1 VNDLLEVIAELGL
14 ELHPDRIAIVASK
27 IQTIGSVEQ
36 FSLIKQSFGPNIE
49 KELIHRF
56 KDAWNQHSST
66 TPHEIA
72 SALKGA
78 SAAASLQEIRG
89 AVELVW
95 TGPST
100 GKVSVRH
107 TEQVLCEVIDSAKR
121 KLFLVSFVAYRVDS
135 IVNALRNAIGRQVEI
150 TVLLETSSDEGGRV
164 KNHDSIKAM
173 QLLLPSLNIC
183 IWSPEK
189 NASGNYS
196 GAVHAKCAVADGERA
211 FITSAN
217 LTTAAMER
225 NMELGVLVNGGDL
238 PAELHR
244 HLEFLITQSII
255 IKV

>member
-1 VNDLLEVIAELGL
+1 MNDLLEVIAELGL

-36 FSLIKQSFGPNIE
+36 FALIKQSFGPNTE
-49 KELIHRF
+49 KDLIHRF
-56 KDAWNQHSST
+56 KVAWNQHRST

-100 GKVSVRH
+100 GRVPVRH

-135 IVNALRNAIGRQVEI
+135 IISALRNAIGRQVEI

-164 KNHDSIKAM
+164 KNHDSVQAM
-173 QLLLPSLNIC
+173 KSLLPSLNIC

-189 NASGNYS
+189 NAPRNYS

-217 LTTAAMER
+217 FTTAAMER

-238 PAELHR
+238 PAELHH
-244 HLEFLITQSII
+244 HLELLITQSII
-255 IKV
+255 VKV